1 MDKTLFADL
10 STGCFEKRFL
20 AYMNAVGLERLT
32 INYSGGGDSGG
43 MDHMEFHPAIDS
55 KVESGIQSDLEALGP
70 EPSAET
76 PPAGSAMAAPGS
88 AVGPG
93 RAAGVNA
100 PTPAL

>member
-55 KVESGIQSDLEALGP
+55 KVESGIQSDLEEDLCNP
-70 EPSAET
+70 IYNRH
-76 PPAGSAMAAPGS
+76 GSFADGGGYYVDGEVTYRS
-88 AVGPG
+88 KEIG
-93 RAAGVNA
+93 RAHV
-100 PTPAL
+100 